1 MCNKKLHRRNLLHYS
16 IELGMYRDRE
26 SQARSFLVAKVFTE
40 VSNLLRHQEKRREH
54 TRGSRSVFPVVLFV
68 SPDIPSKLLTLLKSN

>member
-1 MCNKKLHRRNLLHYS
+1 MCNKKLHRRNLL
-16 IELGMYRDRE
+16 RE